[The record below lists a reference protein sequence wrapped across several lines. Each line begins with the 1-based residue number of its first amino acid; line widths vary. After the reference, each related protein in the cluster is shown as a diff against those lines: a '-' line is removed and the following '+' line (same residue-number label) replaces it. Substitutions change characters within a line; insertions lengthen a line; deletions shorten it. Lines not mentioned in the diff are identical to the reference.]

1 MSVIMQHKSLT
12 RPLYHFHQSI
22 RGSHG
27 AIVDRIRKT
36 LYYGKN
42 KGAKEVMECPSLP
55 LTEVTVELFEKS
67 FKKRSEVI
75 NRNQLPRGNK
85 SPKGSPKPKGKI
97 YTKDDVDTR
106 VDTSCTKELTDSVT
120 FGRDLVKGLDILDMT
135 YASSVSR
142 SASISPCSMVLAL
155 IYMDRLK
162 QQNPDYLASASS
174 CDLFLV
180 SMMVASK
187 YLFDDGEDEEVFND
201 DWAISGELQ
210 LKKLNKLELEF
221 LSAIDW
227 RLHVKPVEFFK
238 KLELVETLVAW
249 KETRKRRSNG
259 QYTYHDLVCLESM
272 LDWRSV
278 SENFIKIIAVTC
290 LTYSAILVSLFGLS
304 LLTHRIQ
311 NHIHGPVAPLSMT
324 TNHLSMTT
332 NHLSMT
338 TNHLSMTP
346 NRDSNFSYEMV
357 NRQITRDEPNLIAS
371 CGRQAL
377 PVSSTSQSD
386 RNPTNRNTKE
396 NGLPLRAKLSNR
408 DKVDERSGHPP
419 LVVTNS

>member
-1 MSVIMQHKSLT
+1 M
-12 RPLYHFHQSI
+12 
-22 RGSHG
+22 
-27 AIVDRIRKT
+27 DRIRKT

-67 FKKRSEVI
+67 SKKRSKVI

-85 SPKGSPKPKGKI
+85 SPKRSLKGKI
-97 YTKDDVDTR
+97 STKDDVDTR

-120 FGRDLVKGLDILDMT
+120 FGRDPVKGLDILDMR

-210 LKKLNKLELEF
+210 LEKLNKLELEF

-238 KLELVETLVAW
+238 KLELIETLVAW

-290 LTYSAILVSLFGLS
+290 LTYSAILVSLFGFS

-311 NHIHGPVAPLSMT
+311 NHTHDPVVSLSMAP
-324 TNHLSMTT
+324 NLLSMAP
-332 NHLSMT
+332 NL
-338 TNHLSMTP
+338 LSMTP
-346 NRDSNFSYEMV
+346 NRDSNFSYEMM
-357 NRQITRDEPNLIAS
+357 NRRITRDEPNLIAS
-371 CGRQAL
+371 CGRLQAL
-377 PVSSTSQSD
+377 PVSRRSQSD
-386 RNPTNRNTKE
+386 RNPMNRNTKE
-396 NGLPLRAKLSNR
+396 NSLPLRTKLSNR